1 MGRTKKLHIGVLLG
15 ILLATLSGY
24 CVWLFSESQ
33 KVRWV
38 VELVGG
44 EDVLRSSSQPV
55 LDEDAL
61 YIKALQLSPDEQMYE
76 RVKALNLCREMSD
89 ACVTTSLTVA
99 NFLLINTAD
108 VRAARNIV
116 EGYARYNILEAQSC
130 PAKYETSV
138 VIKDVQF
145 ISTLSKPEAERFA
158 EERLKKIEADGGLVF
173 SLRTPECRRYFA
185 ANPYVARG
193 YLAHVALLVKAAQ
206 GKASS
211 AWLYLLSRP
220 GVYSIIKKREL

>member
-1 MGRTKKLHIGVLLG
+1 MTKKLHVGVLLG
-15 ILLATLSGY
+15 ILLAILSGY
-24 CVWLFSESQ
+24 FVWLFSESQ

-44 EDVLRSSSQPV
+44 EETLSSSVQPL
-55 LDEDAL
+55 LDEDVL

-76 RVKALNLCREMSD
+76 RIKALDLCQEVSD
-89 ACVTTSLTVA
+89 ACVTTSLTIA
-99 NFLLINTAD
+99 NFLLINTPG
-108 VRAARNIV
+108 VQAARNIV
-116 EGYARYNILEAQSC
+116 EGYARYNILQVQPC

-158 EERLKKIEADGGLVF
+158 EERLKKIEADGGLIF

-185 ANPYVARG
+185 ANPDVARG
-193 YLAHVALLVKAAQ
+193 YLAHLAFLVRAVQ
-206 GKASS
+206 GKTSS

-220 GVYSIIKKREL
+220 GVYSIIKKRGL